1 MVKLYIKVLWPG
13 VDPADSCYNEVRFK
27 RAAEVKQYY
36 EDLRKCG
43 YSPTLTDEGKDEKGV
58 QVFRLRYSPADWAKM
73 VISEMDRE
81 QGAHNG

>member
-13 VDPADSCYNEVRFK
+13 VDLADNFYNEVRFK

-36 EDLRKCG
+36 EALRKRG
-43 YSPTLTDEGKDEKGV
+43 YSPTLTDDGKDEKGV

-73 VISEMDRE
+73 VIDEMDKE

>member
-36 EDLRKCG
+36 EALRKRG
-43 YSPTLTDEGKDEKGV
+43 YSPTLTDDGKDEKGV
-58 QVFRLRYSPADWAKM
+58 QVFLLRYSPAYWAKM
-73 VISEMDRE
+73 VIAEMDSE
-81 QGAHNG
+81 QEAHNG

>member
-13 VDPADSCYNEVRFK
+13 VEPADSCYNEVRFK

-36 EDLRKCG
+36 EALRKGG
-43 YSPTLTDEGKDEKGV
+43 YDPTLTDDGKDEKGV

-73 VISEMDRE
+73 VIDEMDKE

>member
-13 VDPADSCYNEVRFK
+13 VDPADSFYNEVIFK
-27 RAAEVKQYY
+27 RAADIKKYY
-36 EDLRKCG
+36 ESLRKQG
-43 YSPTLTDEGKDEKGV
+43 YNPTLTDEGKDEKGV

-73 VISEMDRE
+73 VIDEMDKE

>member
-13 VDPADSCYNEVRFK
+13 IDLADSCYNEVRFK

-36 EDLRKCG
+36 EALLKQG
-43 YSPTLTDEGKDEKGV
+43 YNPTLTDDGKDEKGV

-73 VISEMDRE
+73 VIAEMDRE
-81 QGAHNG
+81 QEAHNG

>member
-1 MVKLYIKVLWPG
+1 MVKLYRKGLWPG

-36 EDLRKCG
+36 EALRKRG
-43 YSPTLTDEGKDEKGV
+43 YSPTLTDDGKDEKGV

-73 VISEMDRE
+73 VIAEMDSE
-81 QGAHNG
+81 QEAHNG